1 MIALMLQ
8 ILTLEFF
15 LIKLVIGTNDCSKCT
30 PNKSSKTCACTK
42 FIPNCVY
49 HDEECLYC
57 EGYLFSQKKY
67 FKIEKSGQSSTCQ
80 AITSKD
86 MIQNFK
92 FVHGTHFFRSECPS
106 GMTPLGNVCYSSLPP
121 NAEEKNGKYVCKKY
135 FYKETRENLFD
146 IIHCLPDAC
155 IMLIQM
161 NV

>member
-30 PNKSSKTCACTK
+30 PNKSSKTCSCTK

-80 AITSKD
+80 VITSKD

-92 FVHGTHFFRSECPS
+92 FVYILPYPP
-106 GMTPLGNVCYSSLPP
+106 MLKKKMGNMYAKNIFIRKQEKIYLILFTVCLMCVIP
-121 NAEEKNGKYVCKKY
+121 NSN
-135 FYKETRENLFD
+135 
-146 IIHCLPDAC
+146 I